1 MHDIVVV
8 GAGPVG
14 SMLASLCAKE
24 LDVLVLEEDDG
35 AGMKACS
42 GLVSKRFLE
51 MLPRKVRNGDI
62 VRHKVKAAIIHLEGK
77 ALELRQRDY
86 AYVLNRGRLDTLMA
100 RHAQGCGA
108 QIRYG
113 ESVTKISEGKDCIA
127 ALSNGK
133 PYEASVI
140 CGCDGA
146 RSIVARHMQVGPT
159 EILNGLI
166 IHEKSS
172 ASEDFVEMWFDRS
185 VLPDGFFWKIPRGD
199 CMEYGCMGKAVN
211 FKSLEQFFSLHGHGG
226 LSRTAAPIPI
236 GSAKRTHAN
245 RLILA
250 GDAAGQTKPWSG
262 GGLAYGL
269 IAAQC
274 AAKAVKEALAKKD
287 LSAGFLSSY
296 ERSWKGILSRD
307 IGAGMLLREMLKDMD
322 PGMLSSLATA
332 AGALPGRT
340 SGIDFDFPFSG
351 ALGKAIHLSGA

>member
-24 LDVLVLEEDDG
+24 LDVLVLEEDDM
-35 AGMKACS
+35 AGRKACS
-42 GLVSKRFLE
+42 GLVSKRFVG

-86 AYVLNRGRLDTLMA
+86 AYVLDRDRLDTLMA

-113 ESVTKISEGKDCIA
+113 ESVTKISEGKGCMA

-146 RSIVARHMQVGPT
+146 RSVAARHMNVGPV

-166 IHEKSS
+166 IHEKRR
-172 ASEDFVEMWFDRS
+172 ASEDFVEMWFCS
-185 VLPDGFFWKIPRGD
+185 AALPDGFFWKIPRGD

-211 FKSLEQFFSLHGHGG
+211 FKSLERFFSLHGRGG
-226 LSRTAAPIPI
+226 LSRAAAPIPI
-236 GSAKRTHAN
+236 GSAERTYAD
-245 RLILA
+245 RMILA

-262 GGLAYGL
+262 GGLTYGL
-269 IAAQC
+269 IAAGC
-274 AAKAVKEALAKKD
+274 AAKTLEEASIKRDFSAAL
-287 LSAGFLSSY
+287 LSGY

-322 PGMLSSLATA
+322 PGALSSIVAA
-332 AGALPGRT
+332 AGALSGRAA
-340 SGIDFDFPFSG
+340 GIDFDFPFSG
-351 ALGKAIHLSGA
+351 VLGKAVRLNGE